1 MSSSSSVISVQ
12 PLGFQWPVLD
22 PYLFCVHHLDYYP
35 KGNGEMGPDASLEG
49 RNIGQDF
56 TVKDGWRMYHGDSI
70 PGFPAHPHRGFETI
84 TVVLQGFVDHS
95 DSHGQAGRYGNGD
108 VQWMTAGSGLQ
119 HSEMFPLVNDDKVN
133 TGELFQIW
141 LNLPKVNKLVNP
153 HFKMLWAEDIPV
165 HTVIDESGNKT
176 EVKIISG
183 EIGGIKALEPAPDS
197 WAADEKNEVAI
208 WMVKMTPG
216 AKWKMPS
223 ASKNAFRVVYF
234 YKGDSVT
241 VDSQEIGEY
250 QAFQLVPDFETE
262 IIAGATECFFLILQG
277 IPIDEPVFQHGPFVM
292 NSKAEIMKAFVDFDE
307 TQFGGWPWE
316 RRDMVHPKHKGRF
329 ARHIDGTEENRP

>member
-1 MSSSSSVISVQ
+1 MSVSPIISIQ

-22 PYLFCVHHLDYYP
+22 PFLFCVHHHDYFP
-35 KGNGEMGPDASLEG
+35 KGNGEMGPAASLEG

-56 TVKDGWRMYHGDSI
+56 TIKDGWRMYHGDVI
-70 PGFPAHPHRGFETI
+70 PGFPAHPHRGFETV

-119 HSEMFPLVNDDKVN
+119 HSEMFPLLYDDKEN

-141 LNLPKVNKLVNP
+141 INLPKAKKMVEP

-165 HTVIDESGNKT
+165 RKFQDVKEKTT
-176 EVKIISG
+176 EVTLIAGSLDG
-183 EIGGIKALEPAPDS
+183 TNALDPAPDS
-197 WAADEKNEVAI
+197 WAADEKNEVLI
-208 WMVKMTPG
+208 WTVKMEQG
-216 AKWKMPS
+216 AKWCIPT

-241 VDSQEIGEY
+241 VNGEEIGEY
-250 QAFQLVPDFETE
+250 KAFQLVPDAEVELVAGETD
-262 IIAGATECFFLILQG
+262 CFFLILQG

-307 TQFGGWPWE
+307 TKFGGWPWE
-316 RRDMVHPKHKGRF
+316 RSDMVHPKDKGRF
-329 ARHIDGTEENRP
+329 ATHIDGTEEIRT

>member
-1 MSSSSSVISVQ
+1 
-12 PLGFQWPVLD
+12 
-22 PYLFCVHHLDYYP
+22 
-35 KGNGEMGPDASLEG
+35 
-49 RNIGQDF
+49 
-56 TVKDGWRMYHGDSI
+56 
-70 PGFPAHPHRGFETI
+70 
-84 TVVLQGFVDHS
+84 
-95 DSHGQAGRYGNGD
+95 
-108 VQWMTAGSGLQ
+108 MTAGSGLQ
-119 HSEMFPLVNDDKVN
+119 HSEMFTLINDDKVN

-165 HTVIDESGNKT
+165 HTVIDESGNQT
-176 EVKIISG
+176 EVKIIAG

-208 WMVKMTPG
+208 WMVKMTPD